1 MPSERFDLIPH
12 ENRWFPWT
20 DVEECFWPGRGG
32 RSHAIN
38 PSLASIRNAA
48 GIYCVAWAPT
58 GTIPIPDEQKVQYI
72 GQTKN
77 FKARMNQFASSAG
90 IFWDDRY
97 DGHSAA
103 WRWPKGKTAKMMIA
117 FFPLSEPEAD
127 HMQTGRLF
135 WYEALAINLYFLR
148 HDNSLP
154 PLNAVRSPVEFEL
167 S

>member
-1 MPSERFDLIPH
+1 MPYERFDLTPH

-32 RSHAIN
+32 RSHAVN

-48 GIYCVAWAPT
+48 GIYCVVWAPS
-58 GTIPIPDEQKVQYI
+58 GTIPTPDEQKVQYI

-148 HDNSLP
+148 HGNSLP
-154 PLNAVRSPVEFEL
+154 PLNVVRSLAEVEL

>member
-77 FKARMNQFASSAG
+77 FKARMKICIISRHILGRPVRWAFGCLALAESKNRKN
-90 IFWDDRY
+90 DDRVF
-97 DGHSAA
+97 SVI
-103 WRWPKGKTAKMMIA
+103 RT
-117 FFPLSEPEAD
+117 
-127 HMQTGRLF
+127 
-135 WYEALAINLYFLR
+135 
-148 HDNSLP
+148 
-154 PLNAVRSPVEFEL
+154 
-167 S
+167 